1 MNEIAI
7 SGAMKTVIDAITQD
21 DSYRW
26 SWWCNLVMPMI
37 DAGATRETAERGA
50 AQFLY
55 NLSGGTINMYKD
67 RMLANDRID
76 RYGQILLEM
85 YADHP
90 SDSAH
95 GAIWSD
101 IRTTIEHI
109 KQRNGRDDL
118 VKLWTDH
125 DLTPNDENSLRRFGP
140 GLKALF
146 NILAEASN
154 VLHPVE
160 KCNEPDVLPA

>member
-1 MNEIAI
+1 MNDIQL
-7 SGAMKTVIDAITQD
+7 SDAMAVLVDNIVKDE
-21 DSYRW
+21 SYRW
-26 SWWCNLVMPMI
+26 SWWCNLVMSAI
-37 DAGATRETAERGA
+37 DAGASREVAEGA
-50 AQFLY
+50 AEHFLS
-55 NLSGGTINMYKD
+55 NLSRGRVRMDKD
-67 RMLANDRID
+67 PFLANDRID

-95 GAIWSD
+95 GTIWSD
-101 IRTTIEHI
+101 IRTTIERI